1 MKRLTIIHALRLVAT
16 LTLCL
21 AAGCASKPQANKEGS
36 LLIGGQT
43 LKELIP
49 TAERERIDRTFQAGY
64 RGNLL
69 IAQAMGTEIARRQ
82 RLAVSASDV
91 YMAQP
96 EAQRAHLAG
105 WLVTRKSGKLEVLF
119 IAKDATGAPHV
130 VAIARSADQAKPR
143 LDTLQSPR
151 ALTDSETALW
161 QARGL
166 AFTAK
171 ITPCT
176 KSYHPVIIPVEAAG
190 KKQIFVYLLPLA
202 PAGTMMLGGYYRIK
216 TNASGLQILDTH
228 GYTRSCLKMQ
238 RNPKAVGIAVTEN
251 ESPTPTAPQV
261 YANLRY
267 GLPVYV
273 TTSKNNMQWKIEQGH
288 IKPLKKPVGQ

>member
-1 MKRLTIIHALRLVAT
+1 MKRLKTINVVWLVVA
-16 LTLCL
+16 LCL
-21 AAGCASKPQANKEGS
+21 AGGCASKPPANREES

-43 LKELIP
+43 INQLIP
-49 TAERERIDRTFQAGY
+49 AAERDRIDRTVQHGY
-64 RGNLL
+64 RGTLL
-69 IAQAMGTEIARRQ
+69 IAQAMGAEIARRQ
-82 RLAVSASDV
+82 QLAVSASNV
-91 YMAQP
+91 YIAQP
-96 EAQRAHLAG
+96 QARRAHLAG
-105 WLVTRKSGKLEVLF
+105 WLVTRKNGKLEVLF
-119 IAKDATGAPHV
+119 IAKDATGRPQV
-130 VAIARSADQAKPR
+130 VAIAQPTDQAKPR

-151 ALTDSETALW
+151 ALTDAEAALW

-176 KSYHPVIIPVEAAG
+176 KSYQPVIIPVEAAG

-202 PAGTMMLGGYYRIK
+202 PAGTMMLGGYYRIRI
-216 TNASGLQILDTH
+216 NADGSQILDTH

-267 GLPVYV
+267 GLPIYV
-273 TTSKNNMQWKIEQGH
+273 TTSKNKTQWEIEQGH
-288 IKPLKKPVGQ
+288 IKPLKKPVGH

>member
-1 MKRLTIIHALRLVAT
+1 MKRLTTINVFWLVAA
-16 LTLCL
+16 LCL
-21 AAGCASKPQANKEGS
+21 AAGCASKPQAGGEKS
-36 LLIGGQT
+36 LLIGGQSINA
-43 LKELIP
+43 LISA
-49 TAERERIDRTFQAGY
+49 AERKRIDNSFEPGY

-69 IAQAMGTEIARRQ
+69 IAQAMGAEIAHRQ

-96 EAQRAHLAG
+96 EAQRTQLAG

-119 IAKDATGAPHV
+119 IAQGANKSPRV
-130 VAIARSADQAKPR
+130 VATAQATTDQVKPR
-143 LDTLQSPR
+143 LDTLHSPR
-151 ALTDSETALW
+151 PLTGEETALW
-161 QARGL
+161 QARRL

-171 ITPCT
+171 ISPCT
-176 KSYHPVIIPVEAAG
+176 KSYHPVVIPVEAAG
-190 KKQIFVYLLPLA
+190 NKQIFVYLLPLA

-216 TNASGLQILDTH
+216 INARGTRILDTH
-228 GYTRSCLKMQ
+228 GYTRSCLKMH

-273 TTSKNNMQWKIEQGH
+273 TTSKNNLQWEINQGH
-288 IKPLKKPVGQ
+288 ISTLKKPVGQ

>member
-1 MKRLTIIHALRLVAT
+1 MKRLKTINVVWLVVA
-16 LTLCL
+16 LCL
-21 AAGCASKPQANKEGS
+21 AGGCASKPPASREES

-43 LKELIP
+43 INQLIP
-49 TAERERIDRTFQAGY
+49 AADRKRIDNSFQPGY

-69 IAQAMGTEIARRQ
+69 IAQAMGAEIAHRQ

-91 YMAQP
+91 YIAQP
-96 EAQRAHLAG
+96 QARRAHLAG
-105 WLVTRKSGKLEVLF
+105 WLVTRKNGKLEVLF
-119 IAKDATGAPHV
+119 IAKGTKKTPRV
-130 VAIARSADQAKPR
+130 VATAQATTDQAKPR

-151 ALTDSETALW
+151 ALTDAETALW
-161 QARGL
+161 QARAL
-166 AFTAK
+166 AFTAR

-176 KSYHPVIIPVEAAG
+176 KNYQPVIIPVEAGG

-202 PAGTMMLGGYYRIK
+202 PAGTMMLGGYYRIRI
-216 TNASGLQILDTH
+216 NADGSQILDTH

-273 TTSKNNMQWKIEQGH
+273 TTSKNNMQWEIKQGH
-288 IKPLKKPVGQ
+288 ITALKKPVGQ

>member
-1 MKRLTIIHALRLVAT
+1 MNRFKTINVVWLVVA
-16 LTLCL
+16 LCL
-21 AAGCASKPQANKEGS
+21 AGGCASKPPASREES

-43 LKELIP
+43 INQLIP
-49 TAERERIDRTFQAGY
+49 AAERDRIDRTVQHSY

-69 IAQAMGTEIARRQ
+69 IAQAMGAEIERRQ
-82 RLAVSASDV
+82 QLAVSASNV
-91 YMAQP
+91 YIAQP
-96 EAQRAHLAG
+96 QARRVHLAG
-105 WLVTRKSGKLEVLF
+105 WLVTRKNGKLEALF
-119 IAKDATGAPHV
+119 IAKDTTGRPQV
-130 VAIARSADQAKPR
+130 VAIAQPTDQAKPR

-151 ALTDSETALW
+151 ALTDAEAALW

-166 AFTAK
+166 AFTAR

-176 KSYHPVIIPVEAAG
+176 KSYQPVIIPVEAAG

-202 PAGTMMLGGYYRIK
+202 PAGTMMLGGYYRIRIS
-216 TNASGLQILDTH
+216 ADGSQILDTH

-238 RNPKAVGIAVTEN
+238 RNPKAVGIAVTES

-267 GLPVYV
+267 DLPIYV
-273 TTSKNNMQWKIEQGH
+273 TTSKNNMHWKIEQGR
-288 IKPLKKPVGQ
+288 IKPLKKPVGR